1 MHVTIDFYA
10 FGILFSPYCTL
21 MHAGHGNY
29 GYASIVSQNPI
40 NWTAVYRSA
49 APLRYVERYG
59 GMVNSIVDDDGTKKS
74 TVNYIK
80 AWGGTVGPV
89 FS

>member
-1 MHVTIDFYA
+1 MH
-10 FGILFSPYCTL
+10 L
-21 MHAGHGNY
+21 AGKAGSRELR
-29 GYASIVSQNPI
+29 YASIVSQNPI

-49 APLRYVERYG
+49 APLRYVERDG
-59 GMVNSIVDDDGTKKS
+59 GMINSIVDDDETKKS

-80 AWGGTVGPV
+80 AWGGTVGPM